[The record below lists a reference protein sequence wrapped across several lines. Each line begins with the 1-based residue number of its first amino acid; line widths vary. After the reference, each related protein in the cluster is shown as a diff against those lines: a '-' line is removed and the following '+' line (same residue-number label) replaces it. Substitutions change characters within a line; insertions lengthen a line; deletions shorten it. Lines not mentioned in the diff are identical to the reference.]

1 MWQEWTPAAVCS
13 PHDLFLWDGN
23 FKLSSPSSCRH
34 KKQSVLCV
42 FLGTTERCFGISLFS
57 ACEWKGPFYRLQFRH
72 TSHLVGFHAFCT
84 AYVEKDFSQPGC
96 INLPGSFFFGRHMV
110 SFRCLLP
117 LYYDFNGIRR
127 FSYLHLPMMS
137 SSDIDTCKCHAR
149 TFAVVLLQIPRAN
162 FFFFLFWRL
171 PRLPLPSLVNV
182 LNLGKDVIKGR
193 KTGGKERDENTLTV
207 HFCFAAV
214 RAVVGIV
221 TSLTE
226 IINSLF

>member
-42 FLGTTERCFGISLFS
+42 FLGITEGCFGISLFS

-72 TSHLVGFHAFCT
+72 TPHLVGFHAFCT

-117 LYYDFNGIRR
+117 LYYDLNGIRR

-162 FFFFLFWRL
+162 FFFLSL
-171 PRLPLPSLVNV
+171 LKAPQTPPPL
-182 LNLGKDVIKGR
+182 LGKCVKSWKRCYQREKNRWER
-193 KTGGKERDENTLTV
+193 KRWKHPDSSLLFCSCESRCWNCYLPYRDN
-207 HFCFAAV
+207 
-214 RAVVGIV
+214 
-221 TSLTE
+221 
-226 IINSLF
+226 

>member
-1 MWQEWTPAAVCS
+1 MHFTLCM
-13 PHDLFLWDGN
+13 L
-23 FKLSSPSSCRH
+23 RRI
-34 KKQSVLCV
+34 SVNQDV
-42 FLGTTERCFGISLFS
+42 S
-57 ACEWKGPFYRLQFRH
+57 
-72 TSHLVGFHAFCT
+72 
-84 AYVEKDFSQPGC
+84 

-117 LYYDFNGIRR
+117 LYYDLNGIRR
-127 FSYLHLPMMS
+127 FSYLHLPVMS

-171 PRLPLPSLVNV
+171 PRLPLPSPVNV
-182 LNLGKDVIKGR
+182 LNLGKSVIKGR
-193 KTGGKERDENTLTV
+193 KTGGEERDENTLTA

-214 RAVVGIV
+214 RAGVGIV

-226 IINSLF
+226 IINSLFLKTRRHISFLQSVSTANYSLSSPGVE